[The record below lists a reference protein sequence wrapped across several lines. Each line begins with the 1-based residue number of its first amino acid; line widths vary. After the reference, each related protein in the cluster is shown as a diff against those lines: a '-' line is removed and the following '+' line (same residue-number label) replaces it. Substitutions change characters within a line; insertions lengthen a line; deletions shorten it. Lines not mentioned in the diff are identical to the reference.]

1 MRGSL
6 PCIRR
11 QQIINEFCYFLFF
24 FKGLRGCAAE
34 LSIKA
39 EAGHFLTY
47 THLEVNKK
55 AFHTK
60 WSLPSEN
67 SCSTSSHY
75 AAATETDHIKETA
88 LLKVG
93 GWGRGLCT
101 VLRIQYGTNHRGL
114 FSLVFLRHDLIC
126 SREPCCY
133 SLSNPSHVWL
143 FRHRVC
149 RQLQKGFFFYKHL
162 KSSGTLTIICL
173 FLAVRILRWKQET
186 KTSDVATDRDW
197 TDILKMTKV
206 ASLVWNKKK
215 KVCQHWSIGEPAW

>member
-149 RQLQKGFFFYKHL
+149 RKLQKGFFFFF
-162 KSSGTLTIICL
+162 IN
-173 FLAVRILRWKQET
+173 
-186 KTSDVATDRDW
+186 
-197 TDILKMTKV
+197 ILKV
-206 ASLVWNKKK
+206 QGHSPSFACSWPLGSCGENKR
-215 KVCQHWSIGEPAW
+215 QRRQTSPRTATEQTF